1 MIGKWRAAAPWGKR
15 GYSMALPQADVFHKS
30 TFDKISPDKREKIMT
45 VAVQEFAA
53 CGFENANINTIA
65 KKAGVSVGSLYK
77 YFDTKADLFLT
88 CINFGI
94 ESLENLLGDVVSS
107 DEDIMLKFERIL
119 REAMDFSRRSGEM
132 IRLYNEFTTESNA
145 ELGKRLVE
153 KMEALTARAYRN
165 AIIQGQVD
173 GEVRADI
180 DPGMAAFLVDNLL
193 MNVQFSYACAYYKER
208 FCYYAGDDIFEKD
221 AFVIENILRFIKAA
235 LKPQKYPERKDLL

>member
-1 MIGKWRAAAPWGKR
+1 MGQSTG
-15 GYSMALPQADVFHKS
+15 DVFHKS
-30 TFDKISPDKREKIMT
+30 TFDKISADKRDKILT
-45 VAVQEFAA
+45 VAVHEFAT

-77 YFDTKADLFLT
+77 YFDTKSDLFLT

-94 ESLENLLGDVVSS
+94 NTLEALLGDVVSS
-107 DEDIMLKFERIL
+107 NVDIMEKFERIL
-119 REAMDFSRRSGEM
+119 RAAMSFSRQSSEM
-132 IRLYNEFTTESNA
+132 IMLYNEFTTESNA
-145 ELGKRLVE
+145 ELGEQLVK
-153 KMEALTARAYRN
+153 KMEALTAQAYKD
-165 AIIQGQVD
+165 AIIQGQVE

-208 FCYYAGDDIFEKD
+208 FCYYAGNDIFEKD

>member
-1 MIGKWRAAAPWGKR
+1 MDILRRRKR
-15 GYSMALPQADVFHKS
+15 GCGMTQKPDDVFHKS
-30 TFDKISPDKREKIMT
+30 TFDKISPDKRDKILN
-45 VAVQEFAA
+45 VAVQEFAS

-77 YFDTKADLFLT
+77 YFDTKSDLFLT
-88 CINFGI
+88 SINYGI
-94 ESLENLLGDVVSS
+94 ETLETLLSDVVAS
-107 DEDIMLKFERIL
+107 DVDIMEKLERIL
-119 REAMDFSRRSGEM
+119 RAAIEFSRTNDVM
-132 IRLYNEFTTESNA
+132 IKLYNEFTTESNA
-145 ELGKRLVE
+145 ELGERLVE
-153 KMEALTARAYRN
+153 KMEALTAQTYKD

-208 FCYYAGDDIFEKD
+208 FQYYAGEDIFEKD

-235 LKPQKYPERKDLL
+235 LKPQKYPERKDIL

>member
-1 MIGKWRAAAPWGKR
+1 MGQ
-15 GYSMALPQADVFHKS
+15 LPDDVFHKS
-30 TFDKISPDKREKIMT
+30 TFDKISPDKRDKILT
-45 VAVQEFAA
+45 VAVQEFAT

-77 YFDTKADLFLT
+77 YFDTKSDLFLT
-88 CINFGI
+88 CINYGI
-94 ESLENLLGDVVSS
+94 NNLETLLGDVISS
-107 DEDIMLKFERIL
+107 DVDIMEKFERIL
-119 REAMDFSRRSGEM
+119 RTAMAFSRQSSEM
-132 IRLYNEFTTESNA
+132 IMLYNEFTTESNA
-145 ELGKRLVE
+145 ELGKQLVE
-153 KMEALTARAYRN
+153 KMEALTAKAYKE
-165 AIIQGQVD
+165 AIVQGQVE

-208 FCYYAGDDIFEKD
+208 FCCYAGNDIFEKD